1 MKTVFMYYHLQYL
14 ESSCYIPDNCLWQV
28 YEMAKWTL
36 QRKKAPIIG
45 NGESC
50 GCDIHI
56 LDLTS
61 LYELLFDAALSG
73 HGSLWGGEAYYLAE
87 TEEHCW
93 GDLARNIARIAAE
106 KGYIPAAE
114 VESLDHSTA
123 TAWAGFEAASWGLN
137 VRCRAHR
144 ARKLLG
150 WAPKQPRLEEELP
163 SIVDGEWRN
172 LQVAEGV

>member
-1 MKTVFMYYHLQYL
+1 MGVIYL
-14 ESSCYIPDNCLWQV
+14 YVLVAFRQV
-28 YEMAKWTL
+28 NVI
-36 QRKKAPIIG
+36 R
-45 NGESC
+45 
-50 GCDIHI
+50 
-56 LDLTS
+56 